1 MNTQNYTPTHE
12 TLLSTSRGR
21 SAIAWNMVSMQP
33 VGARRFAHTAEQIT
47 AGRYAQ
53 IAADIDKN

>member
-1 MNTQNYTPTHE
+1 MHIQNYTPTPE
-12 TLLSTSRGR
+12 TSLSTRRGR
-21 SAIAWNMVSMQP
+21 SALARNMVSMQP
-33 VGARRFAHTAEQIT
+33 VGTRRFAHTAEQIT